1 MTESLLPVSVSRML
15 AEELQQESPPSEP
28 PVISET
34 ESELSFSECGSTC
47 GSPPPGLELE
57 PPPLVPAPYATPAP
71 QTGVRRVIRK
81 LFTNSRERWRQQNV
95 SGAFEELRRLVPA
108 HPPDKKLSKNEI
120 LRLSIRY
127 IRLLT
132 SVLEWQDRQLEN
144 SPSPVDGTAARIK
157 TEAPEA
163 TSPGLDLHRSG

>member
-1 MTESLLPVSVSRML
+1 MLTGELHDSPSVEAAAAAAGSES
-15 AEELQQESPPSEP
+15 
-28 PVISET
+28 
-34 ESELSFSECGSTC
+34 ESELSLSES
-47 GSPPPGLELE
+47 GSPCSSPSATLQLDP
-57 PPPLVPAPYATPAP
+57 PPPLVAPPYGATPAP
-71 QTGVRRVIRK
+71 PTGVRRVIRK

-132 SVLEWQDRQLEN
+132 AVLEWQESQLES
-144 SPSPVDGTAARIK
+144 SPPAPRVK
-157 TEAPEA
+157 QEASEPA
-163 TSPGLDLHRSG
+163 GSALGPDPHRSG

>member
-1 MTESLLPVSVSRML
+1 MLTE
-15 AEELQQESPPSEP
+15 EHQESPPSEP
-28 PVISET
+28 TAVSET
-34 ESELSFSECGSTC
+34 ESELSFSECGSPYS
-47 GSPPPGLELE
+47 SPPTGLELE
-57 PPPLVPAPYATPAP
+57 PPPLVAAPYATPAP

-132 SVLEWQDRQLEN
+132 SVLEWQESQLE
-144 SPSPVDGTAARIK
+144 DGAPLPPAEGRVVK
-157 TEAPEA
+157 QEVPEA
-163 TSPGLDLHRSG
+163 ASPGLDLHRSG

>member
-1 MTESLLPVSVSRML
+1 ML
-15 AEELQQESPPSEP
+15 SEEPQESPPSDP
-28 PVISET
+28 PVVSET
-34 ESELSFSECGSTC
+34 ESELSLSECGSPC
-47 GSPPPGLELE
+47 GSPPAGLELE
-57 PPPLVPAPYATPAP
+57 PPPLVPASFATAAP

-144 SPSPVDGTAARIK
+144 VPDQKEAEARVK
-157 TEAPEA
+157 QEAPE
-163 TSPGLDLHRSG
+163 TVPPGLDLHRSG

>member
-1 MTESLLPVSVSRML
+1 MLTE
-15 AEELQQESPPSEP
+15 EHHESPPSADP
-28 PVISET
+28 PVVSET
-34 ESELSFSECGSTC
+34 ESELSFSECGSPC
-47 GSPPPGLELE
+47 SSPPAGLELE
-57 PPPLVPAPYATPAP
+57 PPPLVPASYATPAP

-132 SVLEWQDRQLEN
+132 SVLEWQESQLEN
-144 SPSPVDGTAARIK
+144 SPPPPPPPATAAARVK
-157 TEAPEA
+157 QEVPET
-163 TSPGLDLHRSG
+163 TSPGLEMHRSG

>member
-1 MTESLLPVSVSRML
+1 MLTEEQQDSSPVEAAASF
-15 AEELQQESPPSEP
+15 ES
-28 PVISET
+28 
-34 ESELSFSECGSTC
+34 ESELSLSDSGSPC
-47 GSPPPGLELE
+47 GSPSASLQLDA
-57 PPPLVPAPYATPAP
+57 PPPLVPSPYGATPAP
-71 QTGVRRVIRK
+71 PTGVRRVIRK

-132 SVLEWQDRQLEN
+132 SVLEWQESQLEN
-144 SPSPVDGTAARIK
+144 TPPTARVKQEVTETAGSPLCQDP
-157 TEAPEA
+157 
-163 TSPGLDLHRSG
+163 HRSG